1 MIKYRYSNF
10 VDDRRWQIKTCNFN
24 PNYEGTSEVD
34 QWNNVYMNEFDGGVE
49 RNCPAGK
56 HVARMKSVDD
66 KGGKNDR
73 RWWFGCKKGGDE
85 GIT

>member
-1 MIKYRYSNF
+1 
-10 VDDRRWQIKTCNFN
+10 
-24 PNYEGTSEVD
+24 
-34 QWNNVYMNEFDGGVE
+34 MNEFDGGLE

-66 KGGKNDR
+66 NGGKNDR